1 MADTA
6 VPAILVLEDGTI
18 FRGRSIGAPTSA
30 VGEVVFN
37 TSMFGYQEILTD
49 PSYAGQIVLMT
60 YPLIGNY
67 GVNRD
72 DIESRRIQVAGFVV
86 REACDEPSHDRAVAT
101 LSEYLTAQNVPGIA
115 GIDTRA
121 LTRRL
126 RSRGVMMGALA
137 VDEGAGTVLERLKQA
152 QRYDT
157 LDFVRLVTTETP
169 YFSNDRS
176 GPHIVIVDLG
186 VKFNIERLLRA
197 RGCRTTV
204 VPAATS
210 AEDILALQP
219 DGIVLSPGPGDPLQ
233 LDAIVREVRALLGRA
248 PIFGIC
254 LGHQMLARALGAK
267 TFKLKFGH
275 RGGNHPVKD
284 LITGK
289 VTITA
294 QNHGYAVDPDTL
306 RGGAEVSQINLNDHT
321 VEGLTHRDLPVISIQ
336 YHAEAS
342 PGPWDNRETFDR
354 FLALVGMK
362 R

>member
-1 MADTA
+1 MPPA
-6 VPAILVLEDGTI
+6 VLVLEDGTV
-18 FRGRSIGAPTSA
+18 FRGQSIGAATSA
-30 VGEVVFN
+30 IGEVVFN

-67 GVNRD
+67 GINRE
-72 DIESRRIQVAGFVV
+72 DIESRRIQVAGFIV

-101 LSEYLTAQNVPGIA
+101 VSEYLIAHNVPGIA

-137 VDEGAGTVLERLKQA
+137 VDEGAGTALERLREA

-157 LDFVRLVTTETP
+157 VDFVRLVTTEHPVVT
-169 YFSNDRS
+169 NDQA
-176 GPHIVIVDLG
+176 GPHVVIVDLG
-186 VKFNIERLLRA
+186 VKFNIQRSLRA
-197 RGCRTTV
+197 LGCRLTV
-204 VPAATS
+204 VPAATP
-210 AEDILALQP
+210 ADEILALRP
-219 DGIVLSPGPGDPLQ
+219 AGVVLSPGPGDPMQ
-233 LDAIVREVRALLGRA
+233 LDPIVREVRALLGRA
-248 PIFGIC
+248 PILGIC
-254 LGHQMLARALGAK
+254 LGHQLLARALGAK

-284 LITGK
+284 LVTGR

-306 RGGAEVSQINLNDHT
+306 RNGAEVSQINLNDLT
-321 VEGLTHRDLPVISIQ
+321 VEGLTHRELPLLSIQ

-354 FLALVGMK
+354 FVALIEAS